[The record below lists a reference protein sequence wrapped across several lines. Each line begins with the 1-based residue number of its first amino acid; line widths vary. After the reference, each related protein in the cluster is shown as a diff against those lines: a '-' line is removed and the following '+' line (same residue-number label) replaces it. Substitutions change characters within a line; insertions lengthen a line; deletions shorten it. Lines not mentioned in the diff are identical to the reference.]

1 MLEILLKEWTEEVK
15 RYIYLIA
22 NFSIKESQVG
32 AVLDDVLNIS
42 GKMIRAKILLLSAFS
57 GTNWKNNKERI
68 CKLAAMVEL
77 THLASLIHDDIVD
90 DSPYRRGKQ
99 SIQGKYGKDAA
110 VFAGDFLIARIFYYG
125 VVENLNEAVSI
136 LAKTIE
142 NMCIGEIEQ
151 ELYHYQEDISEE
163 KYFEIIERKTAALF
177 QAACS
182 IGARESVCSKEL
194 TQKLELFV
202 KNLGLMFQIKD
213 DILDFTSNSKDLGKE
228 THKDFQNGIYTFPV
242 IMTLKNSKLREVL
255 EPIMK
260 KNKKEKLSA
269 EEILQ
274 LEKYITSFGGIEASY
289 EKIKSLSNINRQLIK
304 ELGKNLEITF
314 YLEKML
320 GELEEKNEK

>member
-1 MLEILLKEWTEEVK
+1 
-15 RYIYLIA
+15 
-22 NFSIKESQVG
+22 
-32 AVLDDVLNIS
+32 
-42 GKMIRAKILLLSAFS
+42 
-57 GTNWKNNKERI
+57 
-68 CKLAAMVEL
+68 
-77 THLASLIHDDIVD
+77 
-90 DSPYRRGKQ
+90 
-99 SIQGKYGKDAA
+99 
-110 VFAGDFLIARIFYYG
+110 
-125 VVENLNEAVSI
+125 LNEAVSI

-202 KNLGLMFQIKD
+202 RNLGLMFQIKD

>member
-110 VFAGDFLIARIFYYG
+110 VFAGDFLIARVFYYG

-202 KNLGLMFQIKD
+202 RNLGLMFQIKD

-242 IMTLKNSKLREVL
+242 IMALKNFKSKEVL

-260 KNKKEKLSA
+260 KNRVEKLSL
-269 EEILQ
+269 EEIIQ

-289 EKIKSLSNINRQLIK
+289 KKIEALSKANRQLIK
-304 ELGKNLEITF
+304 ELGEKSEVSL
-314 YLEKML
+314 YLEKIL
-320 GELEEKNEK
+320 RELEEKR

>member
-15 RYIYLIA
+15 HYIYLIA

-110 VFAGDFLIARIFYYG
+110 VFAGDFLIARVFYYG

-202 KNLGLMFQIKD
+202 RNLGLMFQIKD

-242 IMTLKNSKLREVL
+242 IMALKNFKSKEVL

-260 KNKKEKLSA
+260 KNRVEKLSL
-269 EEILQ
+269 EEIIQ

-289 EKIKSLSNINRQLIK
+289 KKIEALSKANRQLIK
-304 ELGKNLEITF
+304 ELGEKSEVSL
-314 YLEKML
+314 YLEKIL
-320 GELEEKNEK
+320 RELEEKK

>member
-110 VFAGDFLIARIFYYG
+110 VFAGDFLIARVFYYG

-202 KNLGLMFQIKD
+202 RNLGLMFQIKD

-242 IMTLKNSKLREVL
+242 IMALKNFKSKEVL

-320 GELEEKNEK
+320 GELEEKR

>member
-110 VFAGDFLIARIFYYG
+110 VFAGDFLIARVFYYG

-242 IMTLKNSKLREVL
+242 IMTLKNAKLREVL

-289 EKIKSLSNINRQLIK
+289 KKIEALSKANRQLIK
-304 ELGKNLEITF
+304 ELGEKSEVSL
-314 YLEKML
+314 YLEKIL
-320 GELEEKNEK
+320 RELEEKK

>member
-1 MLEILLKEWTEEVK
+1 MIEILLKEWIERVK
-15 RYIYLIA
+15 YYIHLIA
-22 NFSIKESQVG
+22 DYSIKESQVG

-110 VFAGDFLIARIFYYG
+110 VFAGDFLIARVFYYG

-202 KNLGLMFQIKD
+202 RNLGLMFQIKD

-242 IMTLKNSKLREVL
+242 IMTLKNAKLREVL

-289 EKIKSLSNINRQLIK
+289 KKIEALSKANRQLIK
-304 ELGKNLEITF
+304 ELGEKSEVSL
-314 YLEKML
+314 YLEKIL
-320 GELEEKNEK
+320 RELEEKK

>member
-1 MLEILLKEWTEEVK
+1 MIEILLKEWTEEVK
-15 RYIYLIA
+15 HYIYLIA

-242 IMTLKNSKLREVL
+242 IMTLKNSKLREIL

-274 LEKYITSFGGIEASY
+274 LEKYIISFGGIEASY

>member
-110 VFAGDFLIARIFYYG
+110 VFAGDFLIARVFYYG

-177 QAACS
+177 LAACS

-202 KNLGLMFQIKD
+202 RNLGLMFQIKD

-242 IMTLKNSKLREVL
+242 IMTLKNAKLREVL

-289 EKIKSLSNINRQLIK
+289 KKIEALSKANRQLIK
-304 ELGKNLEITF
+304 ELGEKSEVSL
-314 YLEKML
+314 YLEKIL
-320 GELEEKNEK
+320 RELEEKK

>member
-1 MLEILLKEWTEEVK
+1 LLEILLKEWTEEVK

-110 VFAGDFLIARIFYYG
+110 VFAGDFLIARVFYYG

-202 KNLGLMFQIKD
+202 RNLGLMFQIKD

-242 IMTLKNSKLREVL
+242 IMALKNFKSKEVL

-269 EEILQ
+269 EEIIQ

-289 EKIKSLSNINRQLIK
+289 KKIEALSKANRQLIK

-320 GELEEKNEK
+320 GELEEKR

>member
-110 VFAGDFLIARIFYYG
+110 VFAGDFLIARVFYYG
-125 VVENLNEAVSI
+125 VVENLNETVSI

-202 KNLGLMFQIKD
+202 RNLGLMFQIKD

-242 IMTLKNSKLREVL
+242 IMTLKNAKLREVL

-289 EKIKSLSNINRQLIK
+289 KKIEALSKANRQLIK
-304 ELGKNLEITF
+304 ELGEKSEVSL
-314 YLEKML
+314 YLEKIL
-320 GELEEKNEK
+320 RELEEKK

>member
-110 VFAGDFLIARIFYYG
+110 VFAGDFLIARVFYYG

-202 KNLGLMFQIKD
+202 RNLGLMFQIKD

-242 IMTLKNSKLREVL
+242 IMTLKNAKLREVL

-260 KNKKEKLSA
+260 INKKEKLSA

-289 EKIKSLSNINRQLIK
+289 KKIEALSKANRQLIK
-304 ELGKNLEITF
+304 ELGEKSEVSL
-314 YLEKML
+314 YLEKIL
-320 GELEEKNEK
+320 RELEEKK